1 MAVNPQAPS
10 QTTARQYTFFDLLA
24 ILCCEIR
31 RLSQDRQGTI
41 YRIFRSNAN
50 YTKYYKSVRQRFPFL
65 AVGGGQSIVYYHS
78 LTPQQASQIL
88 DALGSA
94 RSDLDWVMI
103 LAVIEA
109 IDQLLE
115 LKENLRAFLQDKR
128 CPVTPLSP
136 DERGS
141 DRVSQYY
148 YRFDALNP
156 ATKEYGFLLPR
167 EPCQW
172 QRTGSRSMDSVG
184 FCPLSVMKNYL
195 WVRPGAGYQIVNL
208 YSDFHL
214 SPDSRLR
221 LVTSPL
227 GSQTP
232 FLLHC
237 QPERSSFEIE
247 YLDASTPVTNAR
259 LQNVINISVQERA
272 NIAMFPELMAS
283 PASIRDCAAYIQDHW
298 KLNFPNLILLPT
310 SEYDGE
316 QGWVNELT
324 ALDAD
329 GACIF
334 TYHKQHPFRLEKK
347 RQGESPGGEP
357 AGPEVFDEPI
367 QPDQTVYL
375 LHVPGIGR
383 IGFLI
388 CSDVFRKG
396 YLDFLMEEL
405 KVTLLLHIVFSPG
418 ADLLNRMLATAERN
432 SCDVVMCNTCAAWDE
447 VEKIPDERAPVEIL
461 DKPMVNIYYPDGH
474 NGRKCT
480 GPQPPPLTCTRQE
493 CTGCAFVIEVASTYG
508 GQQIPV
514 RHRYE

>member
-1 MAVNPQAPS
+1 MTINPQAFS
-10 QTTARQYTFFDLLA
+10 QNTAPQHTFFDLLA

-31 RLSQDRQGTI
+31 RLPQDRQGTI
-41 YRIFRSNAN
+41 YRAFTAN
-50 YTKYYKSVRQRFPFL
+50 YEKYCKGIRQRFPFL
-65 AVGGGQSIVYYHS
+65 TVGCGQSIVYYHS
-78 LTPQQASQIL
+78 LTPPHANQII
-88 DALGSA
+88 DALNSA
-94 RSDLDWVMI
+94 QSDSDWVLI
-103 LAVIEA
+103 LAAIEA

-115 LKENLRAFLQDKR
+115 LNENLRSFLQDKR
-128 CPVTPLSP
+128 CPVTPLGP
-136 DERGS
+136 GERES

-148 YRFDALNP
+148 YRFGALNP
-156 ATKEYGFLLPR
+156 ATREYGLLLPR

-195 WVRPGAGYQIVNL
+195 WVRPDAGYQIVNL

-214 SPDSRLR
+214 SSHSRLR

-227 GSQTP
+227 SSQTP

-237 QPERSSFEIE
+237 HPESSSFEIE
-247 YLDASTPVTNAR
+247 YLDASAPATNAR
-259 LQNVINISVQERA
+259 LHKMMDISVQEGT

-283 PASIRDCAAYIQDHW
+283 ASSIRDCAKYIQANWNRD
-298 KLNFPNLILLPT
+298 FPNLTLLPT
-310 SEYDGE
+310 CEYACG

-347 RQGESPGGEP
+347 PEGKSPDGKP
-357 AGPEVFDEPI
+357 AHPNIFDEPI
-367 QPDQTVYL
+367 QPDQIIYL
-375 LHVPGIGR
+375 LHVPGVGR

-388 CSDVFRKG
+388 CSDVFRRG

-405 KVTLLLHIVFSPG
+405 KITLLLHIVFSPG
-418 ADLLNRMLATAERN
+418 ADLLDRMLSTAKRN
-432 SCDVVMCNTCAAWDE
+432 SCDVVMCNTCAAWDDA
-447 VEKIPDERAPVEIL
+447 EKIPDKRAPVEIS
-461 DKPMVNIYYPDGH
+461 DKPMVNIYYPYGH
-474 NGRKCT
+474 NVPKYNR
-480 GPQPPPLTCTRQE
+480 PQPPPLTCTQRE
-493 CTGCAFVIEVASTYG
+493 CTGCAFVIEVAGAYS
-508 GQQIPV
+508 GQPVPV